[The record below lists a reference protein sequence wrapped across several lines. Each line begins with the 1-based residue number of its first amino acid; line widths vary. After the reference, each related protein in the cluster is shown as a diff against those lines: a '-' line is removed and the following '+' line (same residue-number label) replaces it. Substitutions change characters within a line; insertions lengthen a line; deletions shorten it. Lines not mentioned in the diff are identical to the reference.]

1 MYDNFILLIQSGQT
15 NEFIEFADKQNMDFL
30 RSEKDENGWILLHHA
45 AEHGAIDIMKFL
57 IEKGCD
63 VNAKSNTGYTPLY
76 IAIETGMFS
85 TDMARLLIT
94 HGAEVGSSL
103 HKAVLLND
111 IQLVKEAL
119 SETADINK
127 KDNFGNTALHHA
139 VAIQNSEIV
148 NLLLTYQADID
159 CYDNYLTTPLHA
171 VCADNAT
178 DLISLVLEA
187 QPDLE
192 AEDYNGRT
200 AIIFAAG
207 NAFKEGVLLL
217 LKKKVNI
224 DHQDNFGNT
233 ALHYAFENSEI
244 EIAQLL
250 IQAGADTTLL
260 NEDGHQP
267 FDLLPSEE

>member
-1 MYDNFILLIQSGQT
+1 MYDNFISLIQNGQT
-15 NEFIEFADKQNMDFL
+15 REFIELAKTQEANFL
-30 RSEKDENGWILLHHA
+30 NSEKDENGWILLHHA

-57 IEKGCD
+57 IEVGCD
-63 VNAKSNTGYTPLY
+63 VNAKSDTGYTPLY
-76 IAIETGMFS
+76 IAIETGAFS
-85 TDMARLLIT
+85 TDMARLLIN

-103 HKAVLLND
+103 HKAVLLNN

-119 SETADINK
+119 PVTSDINK
-127 KDNFGNTALHHA
+127 KDKFGNTALHHA
-139 VAIQNSEIV
+139 IAIQNAEIV
-148 NLLLTYQADID
+148 DLLLTNQADID

-178 DLISLVLEA
+178 SLISLVLKA

-207 NAFKEGVLLL
+207 NAFKEGVKLLL
-217 LKKKVNI
+217 ERQVKI

-233 ALHYAFENSEI
+233 ALHYAFENSET

-250 IQAGADTTLL
+250 IQAGADTKLR
-260 NEDGHQP
+260 NEDGSEP
-267 FDLLPSEE
+267 FDLFPA

>member
-1 MYDNFILLIQSGQT
+1 MYDNLISLIQNGQT
-15 NEFIEFADKQNMDFL
+15 NEFIELARTQEVNFL
-30 RSEKDENGWILLHHA
+30 NSEKDDNGWILLHHA

-57 IEKGCD
+57 IEMGCD

-85 TDMARLLIT
+85 TDMSRLLIT
-94 HGAEVGSSL
+94 HGAEVGSLL

-111 IQLVKEAL
+111 IELAKEAL
-119 SETADINK
+119 TVITDINK
-127 KDNFGNTALHHA
+127 KDKFGNTALHHA
-139 VAIQNSEIV
+139 IAIQNVEIID
-148 NLLLTYQADID
+148 LLLTNQADID

-178 DLISLVLEA
+178 NLISLVLGA
-187 QPDLE
+187 HPDLE

-207 NAFKEGVLLL
+207 NAFKEGVKLLL
-217 LKKKVNI
+217 EKQVNI
-224 DHQDNFGNT
+224 DHQDNFGNS
-233 ALHYAFENSEI
+233 ALHYAFENSEV

-267 FDLLPSEE
+267 FDLFPSE